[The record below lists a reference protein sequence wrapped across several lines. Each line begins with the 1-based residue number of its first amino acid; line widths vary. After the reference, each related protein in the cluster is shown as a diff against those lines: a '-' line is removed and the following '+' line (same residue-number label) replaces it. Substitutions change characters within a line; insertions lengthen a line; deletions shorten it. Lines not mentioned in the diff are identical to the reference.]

1 VLLSVLGH
9 RYGHRA
15 TSLSRDV
22 RSTCSRLY
30 PFQDHTEC
38 VLALSRA
45 RIPQL
50 FERGACTLSTVADV
64 IYLV

>member
-1 VLLSVLGH
+1 
-9 RYGHRA
+9 
-15 TSLSRDV
+15 
-22 RSTCSRLY
+22 
-30 PFQDHTEC
+30 